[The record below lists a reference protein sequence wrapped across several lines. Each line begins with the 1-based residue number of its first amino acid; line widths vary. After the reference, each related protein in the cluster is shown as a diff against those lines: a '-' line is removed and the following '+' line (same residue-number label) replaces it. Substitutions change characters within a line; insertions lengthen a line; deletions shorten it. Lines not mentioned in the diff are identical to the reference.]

1 MAASLESQLNGKPY
15 DRSARPSL
23 RALLQTSE
31 VDVQSTF
38 SEREEALL
46 RMLRTIA
53 SLLDRM
59 QDEVVLEPLYATK
72 E

>member
-1 MAASLESQLNGKPY
+1 MAASLESQLVSKPY
-15 DRSARPSL
+15 DNHSSRSLTSLLEQSAADGRP
-23 RALLQTSE
+23 
-31 VDVQSTF
+31 TF

-53 SLLDRM
+53 SLIDRV
-59 QDEVVLEPLYATK
+59 QDEIASEPLYAT

>member
-1 MAASLESQLNGKPY
+1 MLFIAALAQV
-15 DRSARPSL
+15 L

-31 VDVQSTF
+31 VNVQSTF

-59 QDEVVLEPLYATK
+59 QDEVALEPLYATK

>member
-1 MAASLESQLNGKPY
+1 
-15 DRSARPSL
+15 L
-23 RALLQTSE
+23 RALLQASE
-31 VDVQSTF
+31 TDVQSTF

-46 RMLRTIA
+46 RMLKTIA

-59 QDEVVLEPLYATK
+59 QDEVALEPLYATK